1 MKDAKH
7 KRAKSVANALQKD
20 VSNQRNRVRYLQNLQ
35 KQQMDKKKLD
45 HVQGSNIFEGFSK
58 EEINEIL
65 IEMPELKKM

>member
-1 MKDAKH
+1 
-7 KRAKSVANALQKD
+7 
-20 VSNQRNRVRYLQNLQ
+20 
-35 KQQMDKKKLD
+35 MDKKKLD